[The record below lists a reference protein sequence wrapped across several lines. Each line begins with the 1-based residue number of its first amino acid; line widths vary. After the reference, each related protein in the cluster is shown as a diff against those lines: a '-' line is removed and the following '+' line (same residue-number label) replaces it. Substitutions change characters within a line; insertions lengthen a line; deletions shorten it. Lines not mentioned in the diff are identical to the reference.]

1 MNVCDHALDTDPTVL
16 LGELVQGERE
26 RDAAQERKTR
36 RRPNNFRGALSG
48 SPLVSAARPEL
59 WVSSVHVSFSP
70 LLVKCEEGVAAVIT
84 QTCWEL
90 TKKKNKKKQTVTDQ
104 CQKSQSFSQHNL
116 SNPKWA
122 LCPLI
127 SYVPNAYLHKRSDI
141 DLKWTQFR
149 CNSS

>member
-59 WVSSVHVSFSP
+59 
-70 LLVKCEEGVAAVIT
+70 
-84 QTCWEL
+84 
-90 TKKKNKKKQTVTDQ
+90 
-104 CQKSQSFSQHNL
+104 
-116 SNPKWA
+116 
-122 LCPLI
+122 
-127 SYVPNAYLHKRSDI
+127 
-141 DLKWTQFR
+141 
-149 CNSS
+149 